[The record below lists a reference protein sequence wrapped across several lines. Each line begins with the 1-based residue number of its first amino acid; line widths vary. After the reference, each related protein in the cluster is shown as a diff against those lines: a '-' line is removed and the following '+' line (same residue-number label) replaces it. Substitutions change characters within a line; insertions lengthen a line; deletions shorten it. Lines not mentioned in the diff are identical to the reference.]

1 MKKNII
7 WKPVIYNSYHDGNNN
22 SVYTI
27 EEDDKT
33 LLFGSVSDLS
43 SYIINGELVDYI
55 EIKSSLLIPILDM
68 ESYKFSNVKMAVIL
82 LNTNGQTMDTT
93 RNGSTP

>member
-7 WKPVIYNSYHDGNNN
+7 WKPVIYNSYNDGNNN

-43 SYIINGELVDYI
+43 SYIING
-55 EIKSSLLIPILDM
+55 
-68 ESYKFSNVKMAVIL
+68 NW
-82 LNTNGQTMDTT
+82 
-93 RNGSTP
+93 

>member
-68 ESYKFSNVKMAVIL
+68 ESYKFSDVKMAAIL
-82 LNTNGQTMDTT
+82 LNTNGQTMDKRGNGTT
-93 RNGSTP
+93 P